1 MISPYGEYSIMSE
14 RMNESKVLSEFEK
27 KITNI
32 LCQIP
37 SLTIMNISFN
47 TRIFSDYKADL
58 VIELSYSNKKK
69 TLIVETK
76 KVGEPRY
83 IRSSIQQL
91 SSFMAQIPDAYG
103 IIAASFIS
111 ERTGD
116 ICKKANFAYID
127 LSGNCYLSFNSIYIE
142 KKNFLNIFKEKKEVK
157 SLFSRKASR
166 ILRALLTETEKA
178 WTQKNLSEKS
188 KTSIGLTNR
197 LVKKLYDLEY
207 IDFDQNK
214 TISIKS
220 PSKLLD
226 TWRENYTYKD
236 NQIFGYYSPLSQNEF
251 ETRLIKYMEERPED
265 QYAFTLFSGASLIV
279 PYVRQA
285 QTFFYFLGN
294 EVDLK
299 KEMDLKPVA
308 SGANVLSLTPF
319 DEGIFYALQI
329 IRKRTVVSN
338 VQLYLDLY
346 NYKGRGREQ
355 AEHLRENTLEF

>member
-1 MISPYGEYSIMSE
+1 MSE
-14 RMNESKVLSEFEK
+14 NMNESKFLSEFEK
-27 KITNI
+27 RIKEI

-37 SLTIMNISFN
+37 SLTIINTSFN

-58 VIELSYSNKKK
+58 VIELSYSNKKI
-69 TLIVETK
+69 TLIGEIK

-91 SSFMAQIPDAYG
+91 SSYIAQIPNAYG

-111 ERTGD
+111 ERTGE
-116 ICKKANFAYID
+116 ICKNANFGYID

-166 ILRALLTETEKA
+166 ILRALLTETEKT

-188 KTSIGLTNR
+188 ETSIGLTNR
-197 LVKKLYDLEY
+197 LVKKLYELEY

-214 TISIKS
+214 TISIKN

-226 TWRENYTYKD
+226 IWRESYSYKD
-236 NQIFGYYSPLSQNEF
+236 NQIVGHYSPMSQNEF
-251 ETRLIKYMEERPED
+251 ETRLLKYMEKRPED
-265 QYAFTLFSGASLIV
+265 QYAFTLFSGASLIA

-294 EVDLK
+294 EENLK

-308 SGANVLSLTPF
+308 SGANVLILSPY
-319 DEGIFYALQI
+319 DEGVFYAPQI
-329 IRKRTVVSN
+329 ISGRTVVSN

-355 AEHLRENTLEF
+355 AEHLRENILKF

>member
-1 MISPYGEYSIMSE
+1 MSE
-14 RMNESKVLSEFEK
+14 RMSESKVLSEFEK
-27 KITNI
+27 KIKEI

-37 SLTIMNISFN
+37 SLTIMNTSFN

-58 VIELSYSNKKK
+58 IIELSYSNKKK

-91 SSFMAQIPDAYG
+91 SSYMAQIPDAYG

-111 ERTGD
+111 ERTGE
-116 ICKKANFAYID
+116 ICKQANFGYID

-142 KKNFLNIFKEKKEVK
+142 KTNYLNIFKEKKEVK
-157 SLFSRKASR
+157 SLFSKKTSR
-166 ILRALLTETEKA
+166 ILRALLTETEKT

-188 KTSIGLTNR
+188 ETSIGLTNR
-197 LVKKLYDLEY
+197 LVKKLYDLEH

-214 TISIKS
+214 TISIKN

-226 TWRENYTYKD
+226 IWRENYSYKD
-236 NQIFGYYSPLSQNEF
+236 NQISGCYSPLSQNEF
-251 ETRLIKYMEERPED
+251 EARLIKYMEETTED
-265 QYAFTLFSGASLIV
+265 QYAFTLFSGALLIAPHV
-279 PYVRQA
+279 HQT

-294 EVDLK
+294 EENFR

-308 SGANVLSLTPF
+308 SGANVLILSPY
-319 DEGIFYALQI
+319 DEGVFYAPQI
-329 IRKRTVVSN
+329 ISRRNIVSN

-355 AEHLRENTLEF
+355 AEHLRENILKF

>member
-1 MISPYGEYSIMSE
+1 MSK
-14 RMNESKVLSEFEK
+14 SKFLTEFEK
-27 KITNI
+27 KIKEL

-37 SLTIMNISFN
+37 SLTIIKTSFN

-58 VIELSYSNKKK
+58 IIELSYNNKKK

-76 KVGEPRY
+76 NVGEPRY

-91 SSFMAQIPDAYG
+91 SSYTAQIPNTYG

-111 ERTGD
+111 ERTGE
-116 ICKKANFAYID
+116 ICKKANFGYID

-142 KKNFLNIFKEKKEVK
+142 KTNFLNVFKEKKEVK

-166 ILRALLTETEKA
+166 ILRALLTETEKT

-188 KTSIGLTNR
+188 ETSIGLTNR
-197 LVKKLYDLEY
+197 LVKKLYSLEH

-214 TISIKS
+214 AISIKK
-220 PSKLLD
+220 PANLLD
-226 TWRENYTYKD
+226 IWRESYSYKD
-236 NQIFGYYSPLSQNEF
+236 NQIVGYYSPLSQNEF
-251 ETRLIKYMEERPED
+251 ETRLIKYMEKRPED
-265 QYAFTLFSGASLIV
+265 QYALTLFSGASLIA

-294 EVDLK
+294 EENLK
-299 KEMDLKPVA
+299 KEMDLKPVV
-308 SGANVLSLTPF
+308 SGANVLILSPY
-319 DEGIFYALQI
+319 DEGVLYAPQI
-329 IRKRTVVSN
+329 ISRRNVVSN

-346 NYKGRGREQ
+346 NYRGRGREQ
-355 AEHLRENTLEF
+355 AEHLRENILKF